1 MLCFT
6 YSSNNRVIFQ
16 TPCTADDHFLFSTFS
31 TLIFLKKYALF
42 RDLRTCFDRNWGLIY
57 QYLTI
62 KSRNGDNKNW
72 YFSILKGLACII
84 VQSYILYFMALL
96 CSSFSGLTTTK
107 IIKFQLG
114 SEVSSVL
121 CLFFTKKSHISEAIY
136 NWWSFSIFHFFSNLT
151 L

>member
-1 MLCFT
+1 MCFT

-72 YFSILKGLACII
+72 YFSILKGLACI
-84 VQSYILYFMALL
+84 VFQSYIFILFGSYLLLFLGPYNSKNYEISIGLSCNLYVLL
-96 CSSFSGLTTTK
+96 ILPKKGEYFRSPV
-107 IIKFQLG
+107 QL
-114 SEVSSVL
+114 
-121 CLFFTKKSHISEAIY
+121 
-136 NWWSFSIFHFFSNLT
+136 
-151 L
+151 

>member
-6 YSSNNRVIFQ
+6 YSSNNRDIFQ

-72 YFSILKGLACII
+72 DFSILKGLACI
-84 VQSYILYFMALL
+84 VFQSYIFILFASYLLLFLGPYNSKNYEISIGLSCNLYVLL
-96 CSSFSGLTTTK
+96 ILPKKGEYFRSPV
-107 IIKFQLG
+107 QL
-114 SEVSSVL
+114 
-121 CLFFTKKSHISEAIY
+121 
-136 NWWSFSIFHFFSNLT
+136 
-151 L
+151 